1 MKIHSCMSDQS
12 WINPQIMKLPIN
24 FLLLPNFATLLD
36 YFFIRSGFWI
46 GWMWSEWTH
55 LDYYLAQ
62 VYMPMLHVTILI
74 FIIITSFSV
83 FEVPDQTLQV
93 IKFRLAHFYS
103 SNGLLSQTILVWT
116 NGHVLI
122 MTLYVVESIFLRI
135 KSPFSMQFGKCFN
148 CISSFSTKIL
158 WK

>member
-116 NGHVLI
+116 NGQVLF
-122 MTLYVVESIFLRI
+122 MTLYVVESIFFRI

-148 CISSFSTKIL
+148 CIISFSTKML
-158 WK
+158 